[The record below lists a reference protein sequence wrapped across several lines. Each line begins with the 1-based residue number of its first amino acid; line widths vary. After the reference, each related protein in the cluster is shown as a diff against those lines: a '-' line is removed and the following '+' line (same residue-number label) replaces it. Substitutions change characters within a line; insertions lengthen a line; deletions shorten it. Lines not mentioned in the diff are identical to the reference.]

1 MKKYSQKITH
11 EVDIIKNTLNT
22 FKDGARIEDIKDA
35 SGLDIELRTLQR
47 RIAELKTQG
56 VVTSYGGKRGT
67 RYFLTVPL
75 GFVAY
80 EPEETYSS
88 LQLSDASREL
98 LAMLSRPIQQRKPVG
113 YNPDFLAS
121 YQPNIDHYLTPYEL
135 NRLSLIG
142 RTTGVNKPAGSYARQ
157 IFDRILI
164 DLSYH
169 SSRLE
174 GNSYSLLETQR
185 LIALGKLADDKS
197 VEEAQMIL
205 NHKDAI
211 KFLVEGWK
219 GGPEIGFNRYTIF
232 NLHALLAYD
241 FLEPKSCGRL
251 RNIDIGIYS
260 SVFTPLQ
267 IPQQIDLQFELILEK
282 VQQIENP
289 IEQAF
294 FILVHIPY
302 LQPFEDVNKRVSRL
316 AANIPLN
323 QHNLSP
329 LSFIDVPHD
338 MYIKGILAVYEL
350 NRVELLKDIFL
361 WAYERSALQYAAVRQ
376 TLRTPDPFNVKY
388 REGIRALVTAI
399 VSGALSQELTTRKIK
414 EAAQMIPKEDQGNFI
429 ERVDTVLLS
438 LHEGNI
444 GSYWIR
450 PAEFNRWK
458 EIWEKG

>member
-1 MKKYSQKITH
+1 MKKYSQKITQ
-11 EVDIIKNTLNT
+11 ELDVIKNTLNT
-22 FKDGARIEDIKDA
+22 FKDGGRIEDIKDA
-35 SGLDIELRTLQR
+35 SGLNIELRTLQR
-47 RIAELKTQG
+47 RMADLKTQG
-56 VVTSYGGKRGT
+56 VVTSYGEKRAT

-80 EPEETYSS
+80 EPEETYRT
-88 LQLSDASREL
+88 LQLSDASQEL
-98 LAMLSRPIQQRKPVG
+98 LAMVSRPIQQRKSVK

-121 YQPNIDHYLTPYEL
+121 YRPNIDHYLTPYEL

-142 RTTGVNKPAGSYARQ
+142 RTTGVNKPAGTYARE
-157 IFDRILI
+157 ILDRILI

-185 LIALGKLADDKS
+185 LISLGKLADDKS

-211 KFLVEGWK
+211 KFLVEGGK
-219 GGPEIGFNRYTIF
+219 DGPEIGFNRYTIF
-232 NLHALLAYD
+232 NLHALLAYE
-241 FLEPKSCGRL
+241 FLEPEVCGRL

-260 SVFTPLQ
+260 SVFTPLN
-267 IPQQIDLQFELILEK
+267 IPQQIELQFELIIEK

-294 FILVHIPY
+294 FLLVHIPY
-302 LQPFEDVNKRVSRL
+302 LQPFQDVNKRVSRL

-338 MYIKGILAVYEL
+338 RYIKGLLAVYEL
-350 NRVELLKDIFL
+350 NRIELLKDIFL
-361 WAYERSALQYAAVRQ
+361 WAYERSALRYAAVRQ

-388 REGIRALVTAI
+388 REGIRAVVTAV
-399 VSGALSQELTTRKIK
+399 VSGALSQESATRKIK
-414 EAAQMIPKEDQGNFI
+414 ETAQVLPKEDQANFI

-444 GSYWIR
+444 GSYWISL
-450 PAEFNRWK
+450 PEFYRWK

>member
-1 MKKYSQKITH
+1 MKKYSQNITQ
-11 EVDIIKNTLNT
+11 EFEIIKSTLNN
-22 FKDGARIEDIKDA
+22 FKDGARIEDIKAA
-35 SGLDIELRTLQR
+35 SGIDIELRTLQR
-47 RIAELKTQG
+47 RMADLKNQG
-56 VVTSYGGKRGT
+56 VVKSYGEKRST

-75 GFVAY
+75 GFIAY
-80 EPEETYSS
+80 EPEETYRT
-88 LQLSDASREL
+88 LQLSDTSRGL
-98 LAMLSRPIQQRKPVG
+98 LAMVSQPIQKRKPIG
-113 YNPDFLAS
+113 YNPSFLAS

-142 RTTGVNKPAGSYARQ
+142 RTTGVNKPAGTYARE
-157 IFDRILI
+157 ILNRLLI

-197 VEEAQMIL
+197 AEEAQMIL

-211 KFLVEGWK
+211 KFLVEGGK

-232 NLHALLAYD
+232 NLHALLAYE
-241 FLEPKSCGRL
+241 FLSPRSCGRL
-251 RNIDIGIYS
+251 RNIDIGIYG

-267 IPQQIDLQFELILEK
+267 IPQQIELQFELILEK

-294 FILVHIPY
+294 FILVHFPY

-376 TLRTPDPFNVKY
+376 TLRSPDPFNVKY
-388 REGIRALVTAI
+388 REGIRALVTI
-399 VSGALSQELTTRKIK
+399 VVSGALSQESATRKVK
-414 EAAQMIPKEDQGNFI
+414 ETAQVLPKEDQANFI

-444 GSYWIR
+444 GSYWISLT
-450 PAEFNRWK
+450 EFYRWK
-458 EIWEKG
+458 EIWEQG

>member
-1 MKKYSQKITH
+1 MRKYSQKITQEL
-11 EVDIIKNTLNT
+11 EVIKNTLNT
-22 FKDGARIEDIKDA
+22 FKDGARIEDLKEA
-35 SGLDIELRTLQR
+35 SGLNTELRTLQR

-80 EPEETYSS
+80 EPEETYIS
-88 LQLSDASREL
+88 LQLSAASREL
-98 LAMLSRPIQQRKPVG
+98 LEMVSQPIQQRKPVR

-121 YQPNIDHYLTPYEL
+121 YRPNIDHYLTPYEL

-142 RTTGVNKPAGSYARQ
+142 RTTGVNKPAGTYARE
-157 IFDRILI
+157 IFNRLLI

-197 VEEAQMIL
+197 AEEAQMIL

-211 KFLVEGWK
+211 KFLVEGGK
-219 GGPEIGFNRYTIF
+219 GGPEIDFNRYTIF
-232 NLHALLAYD
+232 NLHALLAYE
-241 FLEPKSCGRL
+241 FLSPRSCGRL

-267 IPQQIDLQFELILEK
+267 IPQQIEVQFELILEK

-294 FILVHIPY
+294 FILVQFTGHQAFKYQEKINDPELPDY
-302 LQPFEDVNKRVSRL
+302 
-316 AANIPLN
+316 
-323 QHNLSP
+323 H
-329 LSFIDVPHD
+329 
-338 MYIKGILAVYEL
+338 YIQNPI
-350 NRVELLKDIFL
+350 
-361 WAYERSALQYAAVRQ
+361 
-376 TLRTPDPFNVKY
+376 
-388 REGIRALVTAI
+388 
-399 VSGALSQELTTRKIK
+399 
-414 EAAQMIPKEDQGNFI
+414 
-429 ERVDTVLLS
+429 
-438 LHEGNI
+438 I
-444 GSYWIR
+444 G
-450 PAEFNRWK
+450 
-458 EIWEKG
+458 

>member
-1 MKKYSQKITH
+1 MKKYSQKINQEL
-11 EVDIIKNTLNT
+11 EVIKNTLTNLN
-22 FKDGARIEDIKDA
+22 GARVEEIKDT
-35 SGLDIELRTLQR
+35 SGLKIELRTLQR
-47 RIAELKTQG
+47 RMADLKNQG
-56 VVTSYGGKRGT
+56 IVKSYGEKRAT
-67 RYFLTVPL
+67 RYYLAIPP

-80 EPEETYSS
+80 EPEETYRT

-98 LAMLSRPIQQRKPVG
+98 LAMVSLPVQQRKPIG
-113 YNPDFLAS
+113 YNADFLES
-121 YQPNIDHYLTPYEL
+121 YRPNIDHYLTPYEL

-142 RTTGVNKPAGSYARQ
+142 RTTGINKPAGTYARE
-157 IFDRILI
+157 ILNRILI
-164 DLSYH
+164 DLSYN

-185 LIALGKLADDKS
+185 LIALGKLADGKS

-211 KFLVEGWK
+211 KFLVEGGK

-232 NLHALLAYD
+232 NLHALLAED
-241 FLEPKSCGRL
+241 LLPPKVCGRL
-251 RNIDIGIYS
+251 RNIEVGIYS

-267 IPQQIDLQFELILEK
+267 IPQQIENQFDLILEK
-282 VQQIENP
+282 VQLIENP

-294 FILVHIPY
+294 FILVHFPY

-329 LSFIDVPHD
+329 LSFIDVPYD

-376 TLRTPDPFNVKY
+376 TLRAPDPFNVKY
-388 REGIRALVTAI
+388 REGIKFLVTSI
-399 VSGALSQELTTRKIK
+399 VSAALSQESATKKIK
-414 EAAQMIPKEDQGNFI
+414 ETAQLVPKEDQTNFI
-429 ERVDTVLLS
+429 ERVDIVLMS

-444 GSYWIR
+444 GSYWISLR
-450 PAEFNRWK
+450 EYHRWK
-458 EIWEKG
+458 EVWEKG

>member
-1 MKKYSQKITH
+1 MKKYSQKIDQ
-11 EVDIIKNTLNT
+11 EFGVIKNTINN
-22 FKDGARIEDIKDA
+22 FSNGARIEEIKDA
-35 SGLDIELRTLQR
+35 CGLDLELRTLQR
-47 RIAELKTQG
+47 RIVELKDQG
-56 VVTSYGGKRGT
+56 VVTSYGEKRAT

-88 LQLSDASREL
+88 LQLSDVSQEL
-98 LAMLSRPIQQRKPVG
+98 LTIISRPAQQRKPVR

-121 YQPNIDHYLTPYEL
+121 YRPNIDHYLTPYEL
-135 NRLSLIG
+135 NRLWLIG
-142 RTTGVNKPAGSYARQ
+142 RTKGINKPAGSYARE
-157 IFDRILI
+157 ILNRLLI

-185 LIALGKLADDKS
+185 LISLGKLADGKS
-197 VEEAQMIL
+197 AEEAQMIL

-211 KFLVEGWK
+211 KFLVEG
-219 GGPEIGFNRYTIF
+219 GNDGPETGFNRYTIF
-232 NLHALLAYD
+232 NLHALLAYE
-241 FLEPKSCGRL
+241 FLKPKSCGRL
-251 RNIDIGIYS
+251 RNIEIGIYGS
-260 SVFTPLQ
+260 AFTPLQ
-267 IPQQIDLQFELILEK
+267 IPQQIEIQFELILEK

-294 FILVHIPY
+294 FILVHFPY

-376 TLRTPDPFNVKY
+376 TCRTPDPFNVKY
-388 REGIRALVTAI
+388 REGIRAVVTS
-399 VSGALSQELTTRKIK
+399 VVTNALSQESATRKIK
-414 EAAQMIPKEDQGNFI
+414 EIAQVVPKEDQSHFI
-429 ERVDTVLLS
+429 ERVDITLLS

-444 GSYWIR
+444 GSYWISL
-450 PAEFNRWK
+450 NQYYRWR